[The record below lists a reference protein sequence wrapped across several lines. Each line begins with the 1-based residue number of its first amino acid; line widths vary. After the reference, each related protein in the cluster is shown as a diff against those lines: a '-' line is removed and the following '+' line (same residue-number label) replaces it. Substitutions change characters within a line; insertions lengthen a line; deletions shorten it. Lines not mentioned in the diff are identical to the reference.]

1 MKKSEMVKLATL
13 IATID
18 TNENLSKVI
27 NLVKMQ
33 QKNLRNKA
41 IMIAKAALSVGD
53 TVKVNSKKIT
63 ELGKVVKINRTKA
76 EVLIDGTTW
85 TCPLGMLEVV

>member
-1 MKKSEMVKLATL
+1 MVKLATL

>member
-1 MKKSEMVKLATL
+1 MNKSEMVKLATL